1 MIAVLCMC
9 VVTSPL
15 IVFLFNR
22 LNNLTHQYFF
32 LSTSICTI
40 LCWSFILHCF
50 LAQYCDWHQCLL
62 WIIVEHLFAI
72 YPNNLTQNTS
82 FLIYK
87 SNIAIFIQLSMLS
100 TNIYKI
106 IQIIAYFSV
115 YSKMSFV
122 YLSLNQ

>member
-1 MIAVLCMC
+1 MLF
-9 VVTSPL
+9 TSPL

-50 LAQYCDWHQCLL
+50 LAQYCDWHHIC
-62 WIIVEHLFAI
+62 FAI
-72 YPNNLTQNTS
+72 YPNNLTQNMS

-122 YLSLNQ
+122 YLLLNQ

>member
-1 MIAVLCMC
+1 MLF
-9 VVTSPL
+9 TSPL

-50 LAQYCDWHQCLL
+50 LVQYCGWHQCLL

-72 YPNNLTQNTS
+72 YPNNLTQNMS

-122 YLSLNQ
+122 YLLLNQ